1 MTDTKQFKYRLKVG
15 RIKNI
20 SYDEDKNETSF
31 VIDVNAKINN
41 INAEP
46 DAEEKYKDAKID
58 RFNLKT
64 EGAIR
69 HIQKG
74 QRVSFL
80 YEDME
85 DGQYQ
90 FKAFVYKKEEI
101 EARLKSEQ
109 ASNKNRHSTAD
120 MGKASSTTAVKEEVA
135 VPESVNTDLAH
146 VRSAEWKKNI
156 PFLSE
161 GKWYNVGFNS
171 RKCSP
176 EQLQQVF
183 RAINESSLSSTLK
196 IGFQSHLAEL
206 RDVRYKDIMNIEDEY
221 KKYLQKA
228 TSRALGK

>member
-15 RIKNI
+15 RIQEI
-20 SYDEDKNETSF
+20 SFDEDTNETSF
-31 VIDVNAKINN
+31 VIYVNAKVNN
-41 INAEP
+41 INADP
-46 DAEEKYKDAKID
+46 DAEETYKDAKIES
-58 RFNLKT
+58 FSFTT

-69 HIQKG
+69 HIKKG

-109 ASNKNRHSTAD
+109 ASQNSKSTAP
-120 MGKASSTTAVKEEVA
+120 KPVSTASSEPDVTPPAEIHTDIAVI
-135 VPESVNTDLAH
+135 
-146 VRSAEWKKNI
+146 RSSEWKKNI
-156 PFLSE
+156 PFLNE

-183 RAINESSLSSTLK
+183 SAINESSISSTLK
-196 IGFQSHLAEL
+196 IGFQSHLAQL
-206 RDVRYKDIMNIEDEY
+206 KDVKYKDIMNLEEEY

-228 TSRALGK
+228 ASRALGK

>member
-1 MTDTKQFKYRLKVG
+1 MTDTTQFKYRLKVG
-15 RIKNI
+15 RIKEI
-20 SYDEDKNETSF
+20 SYDEDTNETSF
-31 VIDVNAKINN
+31 IIDVNAKVNN

-46 DAEEKYKDAKID
+46 EAEETHKNAKIE
-58 RFNLKT
+58 RFNFTT

-69 HIQKG
+69 HIKKG

-85 DGQYQ
+85 EGQYQ

-101 EARLKSEQ
+101 EARLKSE
-109 ASNKNRHSTAD
+109 
-120 MGKASSTTAVKEEVA
+120 KASQNSHSKTKNSASTDSPVPAATLPAEVD
-135 VPESVNTDLAH
+135 TDIAL

-156 PFLSE
+156 PFLNE

-196 IGFQSHLAEL
+196 IGFQSHLSQL
-206 RDVRYKDIMNIEDEY
+206 KDVKYKDIMNLEEEY

-228 TSRALGK
+228 ASRALGK

>member
-15 RIKNI
+15 RIKEI
-20 SYDEDKNETSF
+20 AYDEEKNETSF
-31 VIDVNAKINN
+31 IIDVNAKINN

-109 ASNKNRHSTAD
+109 ASKNSHSTAENV
-120 MGKASSTTAVKEEVA
+120 KKSSSTPVKEVA
-135 VPESVNTDLAH
+135 VPESVNTDLAQ

-156 PFLSE
+156 PFLNE

-183 RAINESSLSSTLK
+183 NAINESSLSATLK
-196 IGFQSHLAEL
+196 IGFQSHLAQL
-206 RDVRYKDIMNIEDEY
+206 KDVRYKDIMNIEDEY

-228 TSRALGK
+228 ANRALGK